1 MDPNIGRMLC
11 SRDRELDAIDG
22 LLASARA
29 GRGGCLL
36 LQGEPGIGKTALL
49 ACARTHAASMRVL
62 SASGVSDEAALAYAT
77 LHQLVRGLLDG
88 VGRLPEPQARALG
101 VALGIEPGPAPD
113 RFLVSLATLTLLS
126 EAATEQPLLCLLDD
140 AQHADG
146 PSLEVV
152 GFLARRLEADA
163 IALLVTVRSGAG
175 DLPQLEGV
183 DRLTVTGLA
192 PDAAAALLDERW
204 GAGLAGRVRDALVV
218 ETRGNPLALLEV
230 PPALTSDQRRGLR
243 PLPDPMPVAGGLE
256 RVFRGQVDEL
266 RPELRT
272 LALLCACEGS
282 GAVPTVLRAAAGLG
296 VDEGVPE
303 LAELTSLLEVR
314 DARVVFRH
322 PLARSAV
329 YHGAEAAERRAA
341 HLALADAL
349 AGDEGEVDRRAWHR
363 AEAAVGPDEAVADE
377 LERSAEHALARSG
390 HAAAA
395 LVLERAADLSAA
407 EPSRGRRLV
416 AAAGAAWR
424 SGDAA
429 KTRALTDRAERI
441 GALEPALRLRARY
454 LRGQIELR
462 SGVPA
467 DALHVLLAPAEDAMD
482 VDADLA
488 CQLLISASEAAFQA
502 GELGS
507 TAVVINRLLAALPED
522 LSPENALLVRLFL
535 SVNPAGWGGRPAS
548 PDDDFARTE
557 ELDDPDLLARA
568 GNWAFGRGAYA
579 LAHRLRARSVGRA
592 RAVGAAGTLAW
603 ALRALALDE
612 LFHARYLWAS
622 ASAAEGYR
630 LARETGQPNLACQH
644 QAILAEV
651 AGLRGEDAEADRLV
665 RELLEE
671 ATGRGLHGTVRMVRR
686 LLGHLA
692 LARGDP
698 DEALRQLE
706 PLSSPPAG
714 QGGLAFA
721 TIPDLVEAAVRA
733 GRPELCAERLPAYV
747 AWAEGSG
754 SAEDRAVAARLR
766 ALVAD
771 TSEAGGWYEEA
782 LRLHPATE
790 RPLDTARTAL
800 LYGEHLRR
808 RRRRADARVQLRA
821 AQEAFERLGAAHW
834 AARAR
839 TELRATGETAR
850 RRDPSTL
857 DRLTKQELQVVRHI
871 AEGATNRE
879 AAAQLFVSP
888 RTVDHHLRSVFRKLA
903 IRSRAELVR
912 LALAGGLD
920 AGP

>member
-1 MDPNIGRMLC
+1 MLC
-11 SRDRELDAIDG
+11 SRDGELEAIDR
-22 LLASARA
+22 LLASAAA
-29 GRGGCLL
+29 GRGGCLV

-49 ACARTHAASMRVL
+49 ECARSRATSLRVL
-62 SASGVSDEAALAYAT
+62 CASGVEDEAALAYAT
-77 LHQLVRGLLDG
+77 LHQLLRGLLDR
-88 VGRLPEPQARALG
+88 VDRLPEPQARALG
-101 VALGIEPGPAPD
+101 VALGLRLGATPD

-126 EAATEQPLLCLLDD
+126 EAAGEQPILCLLDD
-140 AQHADG
+140 AQHADA

-163 IALLVTVRSGAG
+163 IALLAALRSGEPDPPALAG
-175 DLPQLEGV
+175 AERLPV
-183 DRLTVTGLA
+183 PGLP

-204 GAGLAGRVRDALVV
+204 GPSLAGRVRDALVL

-230 PPALTSDQRRGLR
+230 PPTLTPDQQRGLR
-243 PLPDPMPVAGGLE
+243 PLPDPMPAGGHLE
-256 RVFRGQVDEL
+256 RVFQSQARAL

-282 GAVPTVLRAAAGLG
+282 GALPALLRAAAALG
-296 VDEGVPE
+296 VEGGAAK
-303 LAELTSLLEVR
+303 LAELGPLLELQG
-314 DARVVFRH
+314 ARAVFRH
-322 PLARSAV
+322 PLVRSAV
-329 YHGAEAAERRAA
+329 YHGAGAAERRAA
-341 HLALADAL
+341 HLALAGAF
-349 AGDEGEVDRRAWHR
+349 AGEEGEADRAAWHR

-377 LERSAEHALARSG
+377 LERSAERALTRSG
-390 HAAAA
+390 HATAT
-395 LVLERAADLSAA
+395 LVLERAAELSGAA
-407 EPSRGRRLV
+407 SRRGPRLV
-416 AAAGAAWR
+416 AAADAAWR

-429 KTRALTDRAERI
+429 QARALLDRTDRLP
-441 GALEPALRLRARY
+441 ALEPGLGLRARH

-462 SGVPA
+462 SGAPA
-467 DALHVLLAPAEDAMD
+467 DALHVLLGAAEEAMG
-482 VDADLA
+482 VDGDLA
-488 CQLLISASEAAFQA
+488 CHLLIAASEAAFQA

-507 TAVVINRLLAALPED
+507 TALAINRLLAALPGD

-548 PDDDFARTE
+548 AEDDFARTE

-568 GNWAFGRGAYA
+568 GNWAFGRGEYA
-579 LAHRLRARSVGRA
+579 LAHRLRARSVARA
-592 RAVGAAGTLAW
+592 RELGAAGTLAW

-622 ASAAEGYR
+622 ASAAEGHR

-644 QAILAEV
+644 QAVLAEV
-651 AGLRGEDAEADRLV
+651 AGLRGDDEAAGRLV
-665 RELLEE
+665 AELLEE
-671 ATGRGLHGTVRMVRR
+671 AAGRGLHGTVRMVRR
-686 LLGHLA
+686 VLGHLA

-698 DEALRQLE
+698 EEAIRQLE

-714 QGGLAFA
+714 QGGLALV
-721 TIPDLVEAAVRA
+721 TLPDLVEAAVRE
-733 GRPELCAERLPAYV
+733 GRPELAGERLPAYL
-747 AWAEGSG
+747 AWADGSG
-754 SAEDRAVAARLR
+754 SPEDQALAARLR
-766 ALVAD
+766 ALVSGGD
-771 TSEAGGWYEEA
+771 EAERWYREA
-782 LRLHPATE
+782 LRLHPARE

-821 AQEAFERLGAAHW
+821 ALEAFEQLGTAHW
-834 AARAR
+834 AGRAR

-857 DRLTKQELQVVRHI
+857 DRLTKQELQVVRLV

-888 RTVDHHLRSVFRKLA
+888 RTVEHHLRGVFRKLG

-920 AGP
+920 AER